1 MKSRKN
7 IKTLENW
14 WLTLKSFLWSPYFSF
29 WTESLCMIHSNGKVR
44 QKREKSSKIDSL
56 KSGADSKYY
65 IDKSIYLT
73 KYFEDLSQIGCA
85 WFFFSNW
92 ITPRS
97 KLMRNFICRKY
108 VSWFR
113 HFYGITCITIC
124 DWGEIFQ
131 IFSYIFKH
139 AYKIYKFWERFNG

>member
-73 KYFEDLSQIGCA
+73 KYFEDLSQIKCS
-85 WFFFSNW
+85 WFLFSNW
-92 ITPRS
+92 ITPRNRLS
-97 KLMRNFICRKY
+97 LCVTFIYRIMFHGLQIYMEYHENYFGKII
-108 VSWFR
+108 FR
-113 HFYGITCITIC
+113 L
-124 DWGEIFQ
+124 
-131 IFSYIFKH
+131 IFSYIFKPS
-139 AYKIYKFWERFNG
+139 YKISKF

>member
-44 QKREKSSKIDSL
+44 QKREKSSKIDLL

-97 KLMRNFICRKY
+97 KPMRNLISRKY

-113 HFYGITCITIC
+113 HFYGITWKLFRTLRYVIERGISN
-124 DWGEIFQ
+124 IF
-131 IFSYIFKH
+131 IHF
-139 AYKIYKFWERFNG
+139 